1 MQAKHQ
7 QLHRRL
13 KSFYSKKAS
22 KLGLGLTP
30 SCCTLIERMINNGV
44 ERMVSQGVIECE
56 EQIQVA
62 ERNLAHYLQKLS
74 EEAQSRGTYPPR
86 SVPRLSTVYS
96 TWNVPY
102 GRSADAHCKGSK
114 MKC

>member
-7 QLHRRL
+7 QLQRRL
-13 KSFYSKKAS
+13 KNFYNKKAS

-44 ERMVSQGVIECE
+44 ERMVNQGVIERE

-62 ERNLAHYLQKLS
+62 ERNLAQYLQKLS
-74 EEAQSRGTYPPR
+74 EEAQSRGTYPQIGAKAFD
-86 SVPRLSTVYS
+86 SVFNMECP
-96 TWNVPY
+96 TWPF
-102 GRSADAHCKGSK
+102 C
-114 MKC
+114 